1 MYDIKENVCKVEGKA
16 LEGTII
22 DLETIGPL
30 YDVLKGTKRY
40 KEVKP
45 YLSGYLTGN
54 MIVQKYVDKSDHIPA
69 LLDFIKETNFGDFQ
83 KPLYAF
89 FVEFETGVIYC
100 STGKRLLF
108 DRELKKGKG
117 SKEELV
123 KKFGISNYD
132 DPFPGQGIKLIQ
144 EFKNGNIEGALR
156 HNRACLLKERD
167 ILYRR
172 GYADPPRIDFHEI
185 KSGATDKEE

>member
-1 MYDIKENVCKVEGKA
+1 MYDIRENICKVEGKT

-22 DLETIGPL
+22 DLETIGPFH
-30 YDVLKGTKRY
+30 DVLKGTKRY

-45 YLSGYLTGN
+45 YLFGYLTGN
-54 MIVQKYVDKSDHIPA
+54 MIVQKYVEKSDHIPA
-69 LLDFIKETNFGDFQ
+69 LLGFLKETNFTKFP

-89 FVEFETGVIYC
+89 FVEFEIGVIYC

-108 DRELKKGKG
+108 DRELKKGRG

-132 DPFPGQGIKLIQ
+132 DPFPGQGIRLIQ
-144 EFKNGNIEGALR
+144 EFENGNIVGSLR
-156 HNRACLLKERD
+156 HNKACLLKERD

-172 GYADPPRIDFHEI
+172 GYADPPKIDFHHI
-185 KSGATDKEE
+185 NNG

>member
-1 MYDIKENVCKVEGKA
+1 MYEIKEKICHVEGAA

-30 YDVLKGTKRY
+30 HDSLKGTKRY

-45 YLSGYLTGN
+45 YLFGYLAGN
-54 MIVQKYVDKSDHIPA
+54 MIVQKYVEESDHIPA
-69 LLDFIKETNFGDFQ
+69 LLDFIRETNFVDFQ

-132 DPFPGQGIKLIQ
+132 DPFPGHG
-144 EFKNGNIEGALR
+144 G
-156 HNRACLLKERD
+156 
-167 ILYRR
+167 R
-172 GYADPPRIDFHEI
+172 GGR
-185 KSGATDKEE
+185 G

>member
-1 MYDIKENVCKVEGKA
+1 MNDIKENICHVEGKT

-30 YDVLKGTKRY
+30 HDSIKGTKRY
-40 KEVKP
+40 REVKP
-45 YLSGYLTGN
+45 YLFGYLSGN
-54 MIVQKYVDKSDHIPA
+54 RIVQKYVEKSDHISA
-69 LLDFIKETNFGDFQ
+69 LLEFIKETNFADFQ

-100 STGKRLLF
+100 STGKRFLF

-132 DPFPGQGIKLIQ
+132 DPFPGQGIRLIQ
-144 EFKNGNIEGALR
+144 EFENGNIEGPLQ
-156 HNRACLLKERD
+156 HNKACLLKERD
-167 ILYRR
+167 ILCPFGKR
-172 GYADPPRIDFHEI
+172 A
-185 KSGATDKEE
+185 

>member
-1 MYDIKENVCKVEGKA
+1 MYEIKENVCHVEGET
-16 LEGTII
+16 LDGTII

-30 YDVLKGTKRY
+30 HDSLKGTKRY
-40 KEVKP
+40 EEVRP
-45 YLSGYLTGN
+45 YLFGYLTEN
-54 MIVQKYVDKSDHIPA
+54 MIVQKYVERPDHIPA
-69 LLDFIKETNFGDFQ
+69 LLDFIRETNFVNFQ
-83 KPLYAF
+83 KPLYGF

-132 DPFPGQGIKLIQ
+132 
-144 EFKNGNIEGALR
+144 GNYSAYFMFLLLFVLQ
-156 HNRACLLKERD
+156 NRATCR
-167 ILYRR
+167 
-172 GYADPPRIDFHEI
+172 
-185 KSGATDKEE
+185 

>member
-1 MYDIKENVCKVEGKA
+1 MCDIKENICNVEGET

-22 DLETIGPL
+22 DLETVGPIH
-30 YDVLKGTKRY
+30 DRFKGTQRY
-40 KEVKP
+40 EEVKP
-45 YLSGYLTGN
+45 YLFGYLTGN
-54 MIVQKYVDKSDHIPA
+54 MIVQKYVEKSDHIPA
-69 LLDFIKETNFGDFQ
+69 LLEFIKETNFADFP

-100 STGKRLLF
+100 SAGKRLLF

-123 KKFGISNYD
+123 KKFGIRNYD
-132 DPFPGQGIKLIQ
+132 DPFPGQGIRLIQ
-144 EFKNGNIEGALR
+144 EFENGNIVDSLR
-156 HNRACLLKERD
+156 HNKACLSKERD

-172 GYADPPRIDFHEI
+172 GYVDPPKIDFHDT
-185 KSGATDKEE
+185 GNC

>member
-1 MYDIKENVCKVEGKA
+1 MNDIKENICHVEGKT

-30 YDVLKGTKRY
+30 HDSIKGTKRY
-40 KEVKP
+40 REVKP
-45 YLSGYLTGN
+45 YLFGYLTGN
-54 MIVQKYVDKSDHIPA
+54 RIVQKYVEKSDHISA
-69 LLDFIKETNFGDFQ
+69 LLEFIKETNFADFQ

-132 DPFPGQGIKLIQ
+132 DPFPGQGIRLIQ
-144 EFKNGNIEGALR
+144 EFENGNIEGPLR
-156 HNRACLLKERD
+156 HNKACLLKERD

-172 GYADPPRIDFHEI
+172 GFADPPRIDFHEI
-185 KSGATDKEE
+185 KSGVTDKED

>member
-1 MYDIKENVCKVEGKA
+1 MYDIKENICHVEGET

-22 DLETIGPL
+22 DLETVGPIHNG
-30 YDVLKGTKRY
+30 LKGTKRY
-40 KEVKP
+40 EEVRP
-45 YLSGYLTGN
+45 YLLGYLTGN
-54 MIVQKYVDKSDHIPA
+54 MIVQKYVEKSDHIPA
-69 LLDFIKETNFGDFQ
+69 LLEFIRETNFVDFQ

-100 STGKRLLF
+100 STGRKMLF

-132 DPFPGQGIKLIQ
+132 DPFPGQGIRLIQ
-144 EFKNGNIEGALR
+144 EFENGNIVGSLR

-172 GYADPPRIDFHEI
+172 GFADPPMIDFHDI
-185 KSGATDKEE
+185 NKG